1 MKLRKKRCL
10 EVLSLALLA
19 CFSTGC
25 DRGNNSGS
33 LSTGNPSNS
42 VVSTPS
48 TAPSTTP
55 STTPSSKPSVN
66 SPSVSDSTSTSQT
79 PSYDLEKVYTVS
91 EAVDLA
97 HRLGENT
104 TMEFKVKGTIKS
116 FVNYYYGQVILTDG
130 TSDISI
136 YGIRGLN
143 DKGEEI
149 YFDALD

>member
-42 VVSTPS
+42 VVS
-48 TAPSTTP
+48 TP

-116 FVNYYYGQVILTDG
+116 FVNYYYGD
-130 TSDISI
+130 
-136 YGIRGLN
+136 R
-143 DKGEEI
+143 
-149 YFDALD
+149 